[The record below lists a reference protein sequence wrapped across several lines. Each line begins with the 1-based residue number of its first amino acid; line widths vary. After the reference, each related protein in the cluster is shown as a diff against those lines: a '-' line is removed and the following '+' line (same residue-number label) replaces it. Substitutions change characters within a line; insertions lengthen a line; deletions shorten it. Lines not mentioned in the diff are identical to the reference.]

1 MNKMRWGLICNM
13 AEKII
18 WRYGDIFIHFQYL
31 VEDKERYILCDR
43 EGKTVA
49 TLSKNRHKIIWNLA
63 EDDWEIIYIPKLCSD
78 EIKIGITSKK
88 NNKIRKEYN
97 DTNNMNWVLQND
109 ERIIIA
115 MFNDRKKLIE
125 YASRIAKEY
134 VNNNHLGQSIR
145 ITIYSKHDHPLV
157 RHLYFYKE

>member
-88 NNKIRKEYN
+88 K
-97 DTNNMNWVLQND
+97 Q
-109 ERIIIA
+109 
-115 MFNDRKKLIE
+115 
-125 YASRIAKEY
+125 
-134 VNNNHLGQSIR
+134 
-145 ITIYSKHDHPLV
+145 
-157 RHLYFYKE
+157 